1 MARGDGT
8 LGSKDREL
16 LLDAEDVIG
25 VDEVGRGALAGPVVV
40 CAASFRTIPD
50 DAGVHDSKLL
60 TARRREQV
68 ASRLIGSGSPWVI
81 CEVWPALIDRVN
93 ILEATRLAM
102 AAAARSLTSR
112 NSIVVTDHV
121 DPGDLGCRTVSPA
134 HADREY
140 FCVAAASILA
150 KVHRDRL
157 MVDLGQKDPRWRW
170 QSNKGYGTVDHR
182 RALQLLGPGI
192 IHRQSFGW
200 SPVLP

>member
-16 LLDAEDVIG
+16 LLDAEDVVG
-25 VDEVGRGALAGPVVV
+25 VDEVGRGALAGV
-40 CAASFRTIPD
+40 CAAAFRSIPD
-50 DAGVHDSKLL
+50 DDGVHDSKLL
-60 TARRREQV
+60 TATRRDQV
-68 ASRLIGSGSPWVI
+68 ASRLRGSGSSWVI
-81 CEVWPALIDRVN
+81 CEVWPGLIDRIN

-102 AAAARSLTSR
+102 AAAARSLTSPS
-112 NSIVVTDHV
+112 SIVVTDHV
-121 DPGDLGCRTVSPA
+121 NPGEVGCKVVSPA
-134 HADREY
+134 RADCEY

-157 MVDLGQKDPRWRW
+157 MVDLGQKDPRWQW
-170 QSNKGYGTVDHR
+170 QNNKGYGTVEHR
-182 RALQLLGPGI
+182 RALEMLGPGI